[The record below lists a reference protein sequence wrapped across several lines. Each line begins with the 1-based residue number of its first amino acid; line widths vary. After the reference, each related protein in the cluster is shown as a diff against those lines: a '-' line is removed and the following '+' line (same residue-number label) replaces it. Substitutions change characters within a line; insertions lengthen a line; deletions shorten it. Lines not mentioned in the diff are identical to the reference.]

1 MAELPMAIASRSIR
15 YADERLDALLSITG
29 RMDGFLYRCR
39 NDRFYTMLY
48 MSDGI
53 QTLSHYPPGDFI
65 HNSVRDYT
73 SIIHPDDLAGVYA
86 AVDQALEA
94 RRNWNMDY
102 RILTKEGESLWV
114 REIGGGVFNDASV
127 LVFLEGF
134 VIDISDRKDVE
145 DLNVRLVREL
155 KAANE
160 ELSIQKRELEL
171 AKQQSDHSANHDA
184 LTDLP
189 NRRAFRHKLQSTM
202 ELSKTSAKAAA
213 LLLIDLDKFKD
224 VNDTLGHEA
233 GDNLLKQVAVE
244 LRTIVRKD
252 DFVARIGGDEFAFL
266 LLAEPKQ
273 IAAEAA
279 RVAKRILNKLQI
291 KICSPNGVIQVG
303 CTLGVATS
311 PADASDAESLIT
323 RADQLLYVGKKHGR
337 NRVITPNDAEPQ
349 TLQPNRWWPILNP
362 RKGS

>member
-1 MAELPMAIASRSIR
+1 MAIARRAIR

-53 QTLSHYPPGDFI
+53 QTLSHYPSRDFI
-65 HNSVRDYT
+65 HNGVRDYT

-94 RRNWNMDY
+94 RRTWNMDY
-102 RILTKEGESLWV
+102 RIVTKEGKSLWV
-114 REIGGGVFNDASV
+114 REIGGGVFNDAGV

-134 VIDISDRKDVE
+134 VIDISDRKEIE
-145 DLNVRLVREL
+145 DLNVRLVHEL

-189 NRRAFRHKLQSTM
+189 NRRAFQHRLQTAM
-202 ELSKTSAKAAA
+202 ELSKISANAAA

-224 VNDTLGHEA
+224 VNDTLGHDA

-266 LLAEPKQ
+266 LLAEPKNV
-273 IAAEAA
+273 AAEAA
-279 RVAKRILNKLQI
+279 RVARRILNKLQI
-291 KICSPNGVIQVG
+291 KMPSPNGVIQVG
-303 CTLGVATS
+303 CTVGIATS
-311 PADASDAESLIT
+311 PEAADAENLMT
-323 RADQLLYVGKKHGR
+323 LADQLLYVGKKHGR
-337 NRVITPNDAEPQ
+337 NRVITQSDLETRA
-349 TLQPNRWWPILNP
+349 LQSKHSWRDLLLI
-362 RKGS
+362 RS